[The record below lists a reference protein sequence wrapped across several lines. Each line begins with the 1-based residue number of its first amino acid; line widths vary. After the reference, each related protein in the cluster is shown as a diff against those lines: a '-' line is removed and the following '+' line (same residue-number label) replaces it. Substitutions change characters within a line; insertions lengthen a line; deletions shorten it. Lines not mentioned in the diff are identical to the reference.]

1 MYTASHK
8 NTEKLIN
15 KSERVGQKDVL
26 GRNNSL
32 LQQSPEL
39 AV

>member
-8 NTEKLIN
+8 ITEKLIN
-15 KSERVGQKDVL
+15 KSERVGQKDIL
-26 GRNNSL
+26 GGINSL

-39 AV
+39 AA